1 MLRTKYIYKKLVVA
15 ISFLLLSMVLYSQG
29 VYVNKGD
36 IAFAEGL
43 YSQAL
48 EYYKK
53 ALKQN
58 KSNVNIMYKAA
69 ESARLSNE
77 YKQAIVYYTML
88 KETTGGTSV
97 YPDAIYYLA
106 KMYRHDGG
114 YDSAMVYYN
123 MYMEQ
128 RKFKAL
134 TFEQQAVQEL
144 ESSKWAIKSD
154 KDTGIEVRY
163 VVDNFGKQVNTKL
176 NESGAMDVDSVILF
190 SRTTPVKESESKN
203 AMFSDYIITQVYQTR
218 YLKNGKLSKATLN
231 EWGLNNIKKN
241 SGNVAYDS
249 ASQTIF
255 FTFCD
260 ADHVNGGNLC
270 EIYKTK
276 RINKKWTQPEKVG
289 SDVNIPGYTSTQ
301 PTIGYTD
308 GKMLLYYVSN
318 RPGGNGGM
326 DIWYVVVDSNYI
338 GKSVNLGKPV
348 NSVGNEITPYY
359 SNKTNSLYF
368 SSDWHYGYGGYDI
381 FVSKGGRDQWSRPKN
396 MGRPINTS
404 ANDLYFYV
412 NYSDTNNGFLTS
424 NREGSFFTPGN
435 TCCNDIYKWQIKI
448 DTICPCEKNKKTIRF
463 VPINI
468 SLQQQARMLI
478 PISLYFHNDE
488 PNPKSTSPKTTL
500 TYSYTY
506 QSYIAKQNDY
516 IAIHNAVGDSVE
528 VQRVKDFFADSVVS
542 NYSSLKSFIEVLQ
555 SDLMIGSKVKLVIK
569 GYASPLHTGEYNY
582 ILSQRRISSFV
593 NQLQQTD
600 SSHILIQGL
609 ESNNLTI
616 EEVPFGSSKAMK
628 NVSSSI
634 SDLRRSVYGVDA
646 ALERKIEILDYLY
659 FDATSDSLFANE
671 NSLNFFIG
679 EMKKDTINDVVLAF
693 TLKYDKVCELDF
705 VSVDASN
712 IEAAVMPEKPEG
724 YNFTLHISINTY
736 NMTIGS
742 QAIVPLEFRIKGQRH
757 TMKCMISY
765 SVVE

>member
-1 MLRTKYIYKKLVVA
+1 MSIMDAIYKKLLLVLC
-15 ISFLLLSMVLYSQG
+15 FLLLSGVLHAQG
-29 VYVNKGD
+29 VYLNKGD

-43 YSQAL
+43 YSEAL
-48 EYYKK
+48 DYYKK
-53 ALKQN
+53 VLKQN
-58 KSNVNIMYKAA
+58 KSNVDVMYKAG

-88 KETTGGTSV
+88 KETTGGTSA
-97 YPDAIYYLA
+97 YPDAMYYLA
-106 KMYRHDGG
+106 KMYRYDGD

-123 MYMEQ
+123 IYINQ
-128 RKFKAL
+128 RKFKSL

-144 ESSKWAIKSD
+144 ESSKWAIALD
-154 KDTGIEVRY
+154 KDSTTVLRY
-163 VVDNFGKQVNTKL
+163 EVDNFGKQVNTKL
-176 NESGAMDVDSVILF
+176 NESGAMYVDSVILF
-190 SRTTPVKESESKN
+190 SRTTPVTESESKN

-218 YLKNGKLSKATLN
+218 YLKNGKLSKAALN

-260 ADHVNGGNLC
+260 ADHVNGGNMC
-270 EIYKTK
+270 GIYMSK
-276 RINKKWTQPEKVG
+276 RVNKKWTQPEKVG
-289 SDVNIPGYTSTQ
+289 SDVNLPGYTSTQ

-318 RPGGNGGM
+318 RPGGSGGM
-326 DIWYVVVDSNYI
+326 DIWYVVIDSNYI
-338 GKSVNLGKPV
+338 GKSVNLGKPI

-368 SSDWHYGYGGYDI
+368 SSDWHHGYGGYDI
-381 FVSKGGRDQWSRPKN
+381 FVSKGGRDQWSQPKN

-404 ANDLYFYV
+404 ANDLYFYAA
-412 NYSDTNNGFLTS
+412 NSDTTMGFLTS

-435 TCCNDIYKWQIKI
+435 TCCNDIYKWQIKV
-448 DTICPCEKNKKTIRF
+448 DTVCPCEKNKKNIRF

-488 PNPKSTSPKTTL
+488 PDPKSISPKTTL
-500 TYSYTY
+500 TYSDTY
-506 QSYIAKQNDY
+506 KSYIAKQDDY
-516 IAIHNAVGDSVE
+516 IAVHSAAGDSAE
-528 VQRVKDFFADSVVS
+528 VKRVMDFFADSVVS
-542 NYSSLKSFIEVLQ
+542 NHSSLKSFIDVLQ
-555 SDLMIGSKVKLVIK
+555 SDLKIGSKVKLVIK

-593 NQLQQTD
+593 NQLQYMD
-600 SSHILIQGL
+600 SSSIMLKGL
-609 ESNNLTI
+609 ESDNLII

-628 NVSSSI
+628 NVSGNVN
-634 SDLRRSVYGVDA
+634 DVRRSVYGVDA

-659 FDATSDSLFANE
+659 FDATTDSLFAPD

-679 EMKKDTINDVVLAF
+679 AMKKDTVNDVVLAF
-693 TLKYDKVCELDF
+693 VLRSDKVCELDF
-705 VSVDASN
+705 ATTDASN
-712 IEAAVMPEKPEG
+712 IKVDLMSEQVEG
-724 YNFTLHISINTY
+724 YNFLLHLSIDTRNIAT
-736 NMTIGS
+736 GS
-742 QAIVPLEFRIKGQRH
+742 QVAVPLEFRIKGQRH
-757 TMKCMISY
+757 TMKCMLNY
-765 SVVE
+765 LVEE